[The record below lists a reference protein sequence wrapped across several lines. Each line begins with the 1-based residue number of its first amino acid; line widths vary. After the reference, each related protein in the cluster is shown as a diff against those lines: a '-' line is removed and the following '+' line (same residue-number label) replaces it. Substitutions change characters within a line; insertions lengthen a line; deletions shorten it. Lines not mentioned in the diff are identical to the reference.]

1 MVKLLRNVVG
11 GYVLNALFNLSINKG
26 FHAWIIFSLI
36 QRNNRVHS
44 FRKKKILAGLFSTAL
59 DISARNVLE
68 HFRYSEKT
76 SGQFDGLYY
85 KIKQRNKR

>member
-1 MVKLLRNVVG
+1 MPG
-11 GYVLNALFNLSINKG
+11 LFL
-26 FHAWIIFSLI
+26 
-36 QRNNRVHS
+36 VS
-44 FRKKKILAGLFSTAL
+44 FRGITGCIHLGKKKILAGLFSTAL

-68 HFRYSEKT
+68 HFRYFEKT